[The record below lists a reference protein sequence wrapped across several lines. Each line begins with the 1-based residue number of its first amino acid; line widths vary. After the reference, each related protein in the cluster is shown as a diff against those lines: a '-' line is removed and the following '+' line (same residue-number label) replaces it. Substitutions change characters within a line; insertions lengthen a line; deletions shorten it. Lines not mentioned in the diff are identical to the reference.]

1 MDFAGYAIGGLAVGE
16 GFEAMKSVLG
26 EIGPALPGDKPRYL
40 MGVGYPRDI
49 VAAVAAGIDMFDC
62 VLPTRN
68 GRNAYAFT
76 ADGPLRLRNS
86 VHQRDPS
93 AQLRVVASAMPAGI
107 SPAAPSATFFSRARC
122 LARCWFRCIMF
133 GSTNG

>member
-1 MDFAGYAIGGLAVGE
+1 MDFPGYAVGGLAVGE
-16 GFEAMKSVLG
+16 GFEAMKQVLVAST
-26 EIGPALPGDKPRYL
+26 PLLPEDKPRYL

-76 ADGPLRLRNS
+76 ADGPIRLRNS
-86 VHQRDPS
+86 QFTR
-93 AQLRVVASAMPAGI
+93 G
-107 SPAAPSATFFSRARC
+107 SRARSRTAATATPAATSPAGAIRHFFFAGEM
-122 LARCWFRCIMF
+122 LGPILSPCIIS